1 MMDALHMA
9 MTPERSLRSRVGIGS
24 SEHCLAGDL
33 LMMAVTSL
41 TDADQNSLSSGVIYR
56 YIFFEYLVNE
66 NRQSLV
72 LYIIITSHHMEK
84 TEAGL
89 KGLYIREIAL
99 K

>member
-24 SEHCLAGDL
+24 SEHSLAGDL